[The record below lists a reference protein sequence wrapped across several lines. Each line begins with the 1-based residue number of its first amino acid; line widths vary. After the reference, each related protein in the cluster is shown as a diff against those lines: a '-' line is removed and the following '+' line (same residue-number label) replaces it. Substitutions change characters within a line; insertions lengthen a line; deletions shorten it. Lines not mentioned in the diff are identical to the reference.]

1 MGNHLSNASQVTA
14 PPFLLVPKSGTGVS
28 KAFFLIY
35 DPKDGCNGFSYIIE
49 LDVTNNSSCVPSY
62 TSTVYGGGVGAASGF
77 TISADKVRVA
87 QSGIGTGATATIST
101 VPNVTS
107 TSGGTISLVPQWWRE
122 LK

>member
-1 MGNHLSNASQVTA
+1 M
-14 PPFLLVPKSGTGVS
+14 
-28 KAFFLIY
+28 
-35 DPKDGCNGFSYIIE
+35 
-49 LDVTNNSSCVPSY
+49 
-62 TSTVYGGGVGAASGF
+62 VYGGGAGAASGF

-87 QSGIGTGATATIST
+87 QSGIGSGATATIST